1 MFIFPSSFSKLCGK
15 GEFRSYCGEV
25 IYCRLLEKKMR
36 ASINFFSLVVMEWQL
51 GTVLL
56 TLSGSSERYFPWLK
70 GVVVYEVRPG
80 TSLQRDRCS
89 H

>member
-1 MFIFPSSFSKLCGK
+1 
-15 GEFRSYCGEV
+15 
-25 IYCRLLEKKMR
+25 MR